1 MNGFWKRVIVVAASI
16 ITLAGAYGVIET
28 WAPWAPRVTLVMAAE
43 NSLERLTV
51 RLLTLKSLVKQTENP
66 TEQSRLLALIAET
79 ERKIDRIIV
88 LRGQYR

>member
-1 MNGFWKRVIVVAASI
+1 MNGFWKRAILIAGAI
-16 ITLAGAYGVIET
+16 ITFAGAWAVVET
-28 WAPWAPRVTLVMAAE
+28 WAPWAPRITLVMAAE

-51 RLLTLKSLVKQTENP
+51 RLLTLKSLSKQTKDP

-88 LRGQYR
+88 LRKQY

>member
-16 ITLAGAYGVIET
+16 ITLAGAWAVVET

-88 LRGQYR
+88 LRKKY